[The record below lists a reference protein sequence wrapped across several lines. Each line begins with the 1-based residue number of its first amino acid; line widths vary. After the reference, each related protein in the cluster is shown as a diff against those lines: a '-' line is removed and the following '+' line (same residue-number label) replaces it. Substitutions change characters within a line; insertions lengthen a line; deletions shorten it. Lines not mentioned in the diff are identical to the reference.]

1 VLEFSRTRIMGILN
15 VTPDSFFDGGRLKGV
30 DGAVEAAAA
39 MVAAGVDVLDVGGE
53 STRPG
58 ADPVSA
64 QEELDRVLPVVQ
76 ALASRFDVPISVD
89 TYRFDTAREAV
100 DAGAVIIND
109 VSAGRQDQ
117 RMFSLAAKT
126 GAALVLMHAL
136 WPPKTMQDAPEY
148 VDVVEDVAAFLSQ
161 TASLARAFG
170 VPEDRIML
178 DPGIGFGKT
187 LAHNL
192 ELLRSIQFLIGCGYP
207 VLVGPSRKRFL
218 GDLTG
223 KPVEDR
229 LLATAAVTALLAA
242 QGVHMVRVHDVAAM
256 KDVARVADALA
267 WDI

>member
-1 VLEFSRTRIMGILN
+1 MGILN
-15 VTPDSFFDGGRLKGV
+15 LTPDSFYDGGRLTSV
-30 DGAVEAAAA
+30 DAAVDAAAA

-58 ADPVSA
+58 AQPVSA
-64 QEELDRVLPVVQ
+64 QEELDRVLPVIQ
-76 ALASRFDVPISVD
+76 ALTARFQVPVSVD
-89 TYRFDTAREAV
+89 TYRFDTARDALE
-100 DAGAVIIND
+100 AGASIIND

-117 RMFSLAAKT
+117 RMFSLAART
-126 GAALVLMHAL
+126 GAALILMHAL
-136 WPPKTMQDAPEY
+136 WPPRTMQTAPEY

-161 TASLARAFG
+161 AATLARAFG
-170 VPEDRIML
+170 VPEDCLML

-192 ELLRSIQFLIGCGYP
+192 DLLRSIQFLIGCGYP
-207 VLVGPSRKRFL
+207 VLVGHSRKRFL

-229 LLATAAVTALLAA
+229 IFGTAAVTALLAA

-256 KDVARVADALA
+256 MDVVRVADALA